1 MDAPTLKRAAN
12 AVTMG
17 IGGLLWLAAI
27 LFMAQTA
34 QNSEQFSRLH
44 PWILM
49 INIAGLAVL
58 VGLLATK
65 LAQLIRDWRG
75 HVIGSRLKAR
85 MVWIFGVLATLP
97 ILLVYFFAVQFLNR
111 GIDSW
116 FNVEI
121 RRSLDDA
128 LVLSRSALEVR
139 MREHLADSA
148 LAAEQLGMSGDA
160 MFGLL
165 ESLRR
170 QVGAL
175 ELTVATEAGTIMA
188 VSKGLSADI
197 VPEDVPGEV
206 LLQLRQ
212 GKPFVSLEPQQ
223 EGGYLIRTAVSIGRS
238 DVGGRERLVLQGLYP
253 VAERLGALA
262 DTVQA
267 AYQQFGEKDYLR
279 QPLKASFILTLT
291 VVLLL
296 SLLAAWYGAIFTAQ
310 RLVQPIQDLVQGT
323 RAVAQGDLDT
333 KLPLTSHDEM
343 GFLVHSFNDMTK
355 RLRRAREDQRRAQ
368 QAAETER
375 ANLAVIL
382 ARLSTGVISLEH
394 DWRVRT
400 VNRAASMIL
409 GVDLETRVG
418 TTFDGSSAEPQALL
432 RQFAEACRQ
441 RSAGGADEWREQFT
455 FHAATGRRI
464 LMCACTPLPAE
475 GDEPGGYVLVFDDIT
490 VMLRAQREAAWGEVA
505 RRLAH
510 EIKNPLTPIRLSAE
524 RMRHRLLPTMS
535 DPRDAQMLERATETI
550 IQQVEAM
557 KEMVNAFSEYAR
569 APRLEMASVELNRMV
584 TEVADLYQAQGAMR
598 GLRLDVVLDPS
609 LGTVVA
615 DAGRLRQLL
624 NNLITNAVE
633 ALEGQGQGQG
643 QGQGTISVST
653 RRALRGETEVAEI
666 AVEDDGPGFQREM
679 IGQVFDPYV
688 TTKAKGTG
696 LGLAIVR
703 KIVEEHGGHIE
714 AGNRA
719 TGGARVCVDLPLA
732 DPATANG
739 RPGTGGTT
747 AQSTTNND
755 TRGRGTFEPRRERA

>member
-1 MDAPTLKRAAN
+1 MDAPTLKRAAS
-12 AVTMG
+12 AVTVG

-34 QNSEQFSRLH
+34 QNSSQFSRLH

-49 INIAGLAVL
+49 VNVAGLAVL

-75 HVIGSRLKAR
+75 HVIGSRLKVR

-139 MREHLADSA
+139 MREHLADSQQIA
-148 LAAEQLGMSGDA
+148 DQLVVMNGVLPGQ
-160 MFGLL
+160 L
-165 ESLRR
+165 EALRR

-175 ELTVATEAGTIMA
+175 ELTVATESGSIVA
-188 VSKGLSADI
+188 VSKGWSSDI

-206 LLQLRQ
+206 LLQVRQ
-212 GKPFVSLEPQQ
+212 GQPFVSLEPQQ
-223 EGGYLIRTAVSIGRS
+223 EGGYLIRTAVPINQDFPGE
-238 DVGGRERLVLQGLYP
+238 DHLVMQSLFP

-267 AYQQFGEKDYLR
+267 AYKQFGEKDYLR
-279 QPLKASFILTLT
+279 KPLKASFILTLT

-343 GFLVHSFNDMTK
+343 GFLVHSFNDMIK
-355 RLRRAREDQRRAQ
+355 RLRRAREDQGRAQ

-382 ARLSTGVISLEH
+382 ARLSTGVISLER
-394 DWRVRT
+394 DWQVRRV
-400 VNRAASMIL
+400 NPAASLIL
-409 GVDLETRVG
+409 GEDLSTRVG
-418 TTFDGSSAEPQALL
+418 SQFAWIGRDEKSLA
-432 RQFAEACRQ
+432 RQFADACRE
-441 RSAGGADEWREQFT
+441 RGAEGAPEWREQFVFQT
-455 FHAATGRRI
+455 ATGRRI
-464 LMCACTPLPAE
+464 LMCACTPLPVE
-475 GDEPGGYVLVFDDIT
+475 GEGAGGYVLVFDDIT
-490 VMLRAQREAAWGEVA
+490 VMLQAQREAAWGEVA

-524 RMRHRLLPTMS
+524 RLRHRLLPAMS
-535 DPRDAQMLERATETI
+535 DAKDVQLLERATETI
-550 IQQVEAM
+550 VQQVEAM

-569 APRLEMASVELNRMV
+569 APRLEMTVVDLNRVVVEV
-584 TEVADLYQAQGAMR
+584 TDLYRAQGAMR
-598 GLRLDVVLDPS
+598 GVRFKVDLDSALDS
-609 LGTVVA
+609 IVA
-615 DAGRLRQLL
+615 DPGRLRQLL
-624 NNLITNAVE
+624 NNLLTNAVE
-633 ALEGQGQGQG
+633 ALEAQADGS
-643 QGQGTISVST
+643 IAVAT
-653 RRALRGETEVAEI
+653 RRATRGDGEVAEI
-666 AVEDDGPGFQREM
+666 IVEDNGPGFQREM

-714 AGNRA
+714 ADNRES
-719 TGGARVCVDLPLA
+719 GGASVRVDLPLG
-732 DPATANG
+732 DVG
-739 RPGTGGTT
+739 REHVPGRT
-747 AQSTTNND
+747 
-755 TRGRGTFEPRRERA
+755 TFEPRRERA